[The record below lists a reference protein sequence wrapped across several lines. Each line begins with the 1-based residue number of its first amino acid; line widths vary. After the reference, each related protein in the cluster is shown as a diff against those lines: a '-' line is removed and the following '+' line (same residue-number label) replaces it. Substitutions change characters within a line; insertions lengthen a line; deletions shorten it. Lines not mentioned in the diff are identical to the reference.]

1 MDPQT
6 ESKVWGILAAEM
18 GVPED
23 CTDVDLIDPPARD
36 LFPDEIEV
44 LLRRIAMCDPTPEGK
59 KHILADDLLVRLL
72 RQLSY
77 DGICNAYETV
87 GKRFS

>member
-1 MDPQT
+1 MKPVV
-6 ESKVWGILAAEM
+6 ESKVWSLLAEEM
-18 GVPED
+18 GIPED
-23 CTDVDLIDPPARD
+23 CTDVNLIDLPVRD

-44 LLRRIAMCDPTPEGK
+44 LLRHIAMCEPTLEGR

-72 RQLSY
+72 GQLSY
-77 DGICNAYETV
+77 DGICRAYETV